1 MLQFIRTLSD
11 EYLLRQACFDKLSE
25 PSSLLQ
31 ETSAG
36 KGPATAQENALMGL
50 SCGGGASCQRTH
62 QHALESSQHGFL
74 AGARPVS
81 SALLFSLLQLR
92 MQSRQ

>member
-50 SCGGGASCQRTH
+50 SCGGGPAAREHISTLSSRLSMASWQA
-62 QHALESSQHGFL
+62 QDQ
-74 AGARPVS
+74 
-81 SALLFSLLQLR
+81 
-92 MQSRQ
+92 